1 LDSWGE
7 SVKNLAEL
15 LKAAKRVVAF
25 TGAGISTESGIPDY
39 RGTGGVW
46 ERYRPVYFSEY
57 LASHQARCEYW
68 RRKKE
73 LYKNFTQSKPNKAHL
88 ALAELERMGKLQC
101 LITQNIDGL
110 HQDAGNSAETIIE
123 LHGTNRQ
130 VYCLECKKRYPAEEI
145 FPQLFEGIDVPQCKD
160 CGGWLKP
167 ATISFGQAM
176 PEEETRLAEEY
187 SRKCDLFMAIGSSL
201 SVQPASLMPL
211 YAKQSGARLAIINFT
226 ETDYDSMAD
235 VLINEKASLVL
246 SQLIKEISA

>member
-1 LDSWGE
+1 MKDWKE
-7 SVKNLAEL
+7 KIKQLAKL
-15 LKAAKRVVAF
+15 LKNANNVVAF

-46 ERYRPVYFSEY
+46 KRYQPVYFDEFV
-57 LASHQARCEYW
+57 ASHDSRCEYW

-73 LYKNFTQSKPNKAHL
+73 LYESFTQGKPNKAHL
-88 ALAELERMGKLQC
+88 ALAELERKGKLEM

-110 HQDAGNSAETIIE
+110 HYDAGNKKVIE

-130 VYCLECKKRYPAEEI
+130 VYCLDCLKRYPSEEI
-145 FPQLFEGIDVPQCKD
+145 FPLLFEGVDVPQCKE

-176 PEEETRLAEEY
+176 PVEETEQATEF
-187 SRKCDLFMAIGSSL
+187 SRRCNLFIAIGSSL

-211 YAKQSGARLAIINFT
+211 YAKQSGAKLAIINFT
-226 ETDYDSMAD
+226 ETQYDSQAD
-235 VLINEKASLVL
+235 IIIREKAGLVL
-246 SQLIKEISA
+246 SRLVEEFSSL